1 MSSKLRPYL
10 KSPWLVDSKSHFSF
24 IFKEYIIKSFF
35 WKILHKIT
43 IFVWKNVFLKH
54 VFTKEGQV
62 GSKKFQCKMS
72 LKLKNLLK

>member
-24 IFKEYIIKSFF
+24 IFKEYIYYLKKKK

-43 IFVWKNVFLKH
+43 IFVRKNVFLKQ

-62 GSKKFQCKMS
+62 G
-72 LKLKNLLK
+72 